1 MMTSGAKDCRF
12 SFPWT
17 AQSELLRCFP
27 VFCSGVAWDDSPIF
41 SERAYN
47 NDC

>member
-17 AQSELLRCFP
+17 

-41 SERAYN
+41 QKGLIIMIVDSPVDR
-47 NDC
+47 